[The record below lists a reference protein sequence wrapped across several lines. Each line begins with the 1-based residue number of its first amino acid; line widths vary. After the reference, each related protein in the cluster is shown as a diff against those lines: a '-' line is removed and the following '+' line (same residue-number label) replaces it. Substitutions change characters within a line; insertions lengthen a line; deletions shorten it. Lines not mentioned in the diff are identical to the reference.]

1 MSGFERSVRREVGF
15 GRMYYDGQ
23 YHTLP
28 PSIFLE
34 HGQLISFDH
43 PSWPSGRRGGDV
55 GGPFWQNQT
64 WIKVDQATVVARGLG
79 RVYEGTIRTSTRG
92 SGGVP
97 FDMPCPPRHE
107 SIDSVVRDGTTA
119 ISRTIPTNPSLS
131 VATSLAELRND
142 GLPKLCS
149 KDFVEQ
155 ILKTNKTQL
164 SRTTRA
170 AGGEYLNVQ
179 FGWKPLV
186 RDLRAF
192 MRSAKKSND
201 QLRQLYRDSGPQN
214 SVRRSYH
221 FPTET
226 SKTEPIGPMWGN
238 VAPFMCDGGQLDSWM
253 LSSGPSVGPPSPTGY
268 TIWSESETKTWFKG
282 AYSYVMPSPPRNL
295 MDHLDT
301 WDAEFNKL
309 YGTRITPE
317 VIWNATPW
325 TWMADWFANTGD
337 IVHNVSAFQN
347 DSLAL
352 KYGYIMRQTT
362 QSDHGAWQ
370 GYVNNLNNVPVF
382 VKIQE
387 STGSTQKLRLQASPF
402 GFGVLEGS
410 LDPSQTAI
418 VAALGASRSPRYS
431 L

>member
-1 MSGFERSVRREVGF
+1 MNGKRSVRREVGS
-15 GRMYYDGQ
+15 GRMFYSGS
-23 YHTLP
+23 YHPLP
-28 PSIFLE
+28 HMIYVE
-34 HGQLISFDH
+34 HGELISFDH
-43 PSWPSGRRGGDV
+43 ASWPSGRGGGDV

-64 WIKVDQATVVARGLG
+64 WVKTDPATVVARGLG
-79 RVYEGTIRTSTRG
+79 RVYEGTLHTSTRG
-92 SGGVP
+92 AGDSP
-97 FDMPCPPRHE
+97 FDMPVPPSHE
-107 SIDSVVRDGTTA
+107 SFDSVVRDGATA
-119 ISRTIPTNPSLS
+119 ISRTIPTNPTLS
-131 VATSLAELRND
+131 VATSLGELRSQ
-142 GLPKLCS
+142 GLPKLVS

-155 ILKTNKTQL
+155 ILKSNKTQL

-170 AGGEYLNVQ
+170 GGGEYLNYQ

-192 MRSAKKSND
+192 MRSAKRSND
-201 QLRQLYRDSGPQN
+201 QLRQLYRDSGPTN

-226 SKTEPIGPMWGN
+226 SKTEPQGPMWGW
-238 VAPFMCDGGQLDSWM
+238 VSPFMCDGGQLDSWM
-253 LSSGPSVGPPSPTGY
+253 VSNGPLVGPPSPIGY
-268 TIWSESETKTWFKG
+268 TIWSETSKKTWFKG
-282 AYSYVMPSPPRNL
+282 AYSYVMPSPPVNL

-317 VIWNATPW
+317 VVWNATPW

-337 IVHNVSAFQN
+337 IMHNVSAFQN

-352 KYGYIMRQTT
+352 KYGYIMRETT
-362 QSDHGAWQ
+362 HSDHGAWQ
-370 GYVNNLNNVPVF
+370 GYVINNDQIPVF
-382 VKIQE
+382 VQIRE
-387 STGSTQKLRLQASPF
+387 STGSTQKLRLQAHPF
-402 GFGVLEGS
+402 GFGVLDGS